1 MSVRRQRWI
10 VIKSWLVL
18 AVAIGIII
26 WAVLAKQKEIIY
38 FHIALALLV
47 IIGFIWGSI
56 WIASNRK
63 KGLYPEKGQTTMEDV
78 RRLAT
83 TGHRGL
89 AIGAFREITGASL
102 REATEEVDRIESESK
117 K

>member
-1 MSVRRQRWI
+1 MRIRRQRW
-10 VIKSWLVL
+10 VLIKNWLVL
-18 AVAIGIII
+18 AVAIGIFV
-26 WAVLAKQKEIIY
+26 WAALAKQKEIIY

-102 REATEEVDRIESESK
+102 RKATEEVDKIKSEGK